1 MKKTE
6 LFKCNLLFDVIFII
20 VIPSTLMISNSK
32 QLSKEIITHV
42 RLEREDLNALL
53 FLERWFQKS
62 IYSISCLRNKEKLS
76 STSVPEN
83 DLHKPYY

>member
-76 STSVPEN
+76 STSVMEN
-83 DLHKPYY
+83 DLHRPYY